1 MELVLDVYQRPYDPS
16 HPVVCMDEASKQ
28 LIGDVIAPLPIQPGQ
43 VAKEDSHYERHGTCN
58 VFLAFEPMRNWRD
71 VTVTDRRT
79 QCDWATYAKKIV
91 DELYPDAERVTLV
104 CDQLNTHRLA
114 SLYEAFPPEEAH
126 RIARKL
132 EIIHTPKHGSWL
144 NMAEI
149 EFSALSHQCLNQR
162 IPHKPALIGHTQAW
176 TRDRNTAATTVHWR
190 FTTAD
195 ARIKLASLY
204 PKLLP

>member
-1 MELVLDVYQRPYDPS
+1 MEVVLDVYQRPYDPN

-28 LIGDVIAPLPIQPGQ
+28 LIGDVIAPLPVQPGR
-43 VAKEDSHYERHGTCN
+43 VKKEDCNYERHGTCN
-58 VFLAFEPMRNWRD
+58 VFLAFEPMRGWRD

-79 QCDWATYAKKIV
+79 KCDWAAYAKKIV
-91 DELYPDAERVTLV
+91 DEMYPDAECVTLV
-104 CDQLNTHRLA
+104 CDQLNTHSLA
-114 SLYEAFPPEEAH
+114 SLYAPEEAH

-149 EFSALSHQCLNQR
+149 EFSALDRQCLNR
-162 IPHKPALIGHTQAW
+162 RLVDKNVLSAHADAW

-195 ARIKLASLY
+195 ARIRLASLY
-204 PKLLP
+204 PKHLL